1 MDISDLLFQ
10 PFQSNRATLN
20 EMGADLSQQKAI
32 EIAKGIYTIE
42 VQLKSTG
49 KELRKTL
56 LLNESQQKLA
66 KMFPF

>member
-1 MDISDLLFQ
+1 M
-10 PFQSNRATLN
+10 N